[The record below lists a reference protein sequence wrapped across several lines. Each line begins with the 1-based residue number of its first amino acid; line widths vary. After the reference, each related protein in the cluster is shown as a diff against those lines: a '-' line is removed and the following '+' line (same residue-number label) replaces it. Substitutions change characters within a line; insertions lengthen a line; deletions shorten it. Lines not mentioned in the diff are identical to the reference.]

1 MSSYLFCRNAMN
13 TELQRP
19 SLINEIVSVI
29 KRRIMS
35 GQYAHDGYLPAQDA
49 LATSLGVSR
58 PSLREALNQLSLLG
72 LVEVQ
77 HGIGTVVKKP
87 KPEDFLFN
95 FSSLVILDSNSA
107 DELLQARSIIEPAVV
122 ALAAENRTREELA
135 AIREILEAMEA
146 EHKAGLILNY
156 KEKDLKFHFSIANAS
171 HNQILVSI
179 SRAIR
184 ELLPTPIEKA
194 FAASPELIF
203 NAMKLHRKIF
213 DAIECKDPLAAS
225 EHMREHLHSV
235 KGLHKKILK

>member
-1 MSSYLFCRNAMN
+1 MS
-13 TELQRP
+13 TELQR
-19 SLINEIVSVI
+19 SGLINEIVTEI
-29 KRRIMS
+29 KKRIMS
-35 GQYAHDGYLPAQDA
+35 GQYARDGHLPSQDA

-72 LVEVQ
+72 LVDVQ
-77 HGIGTVVKKP
+77 HGVGTFIKKP
-87 KPEDFLFN
+87 KPTDFLFN

-122 ALAAENRTREELA
+122 AYAAENRTEEELA

-146 EHKAGLILNY
+146 EHKTGPIVNY

-179 SRAIR
+179 IRAIR

-203 NAMKLHRKIF
+203 NAMKLHRKIY
-213 DAIECKDPLAAS
+213 DAIEGRDPLAAS
-225 EHMREHLHSV
+225 TCMREHLHSV
-235 KGLHKKILK
+235 KRLHKKILK